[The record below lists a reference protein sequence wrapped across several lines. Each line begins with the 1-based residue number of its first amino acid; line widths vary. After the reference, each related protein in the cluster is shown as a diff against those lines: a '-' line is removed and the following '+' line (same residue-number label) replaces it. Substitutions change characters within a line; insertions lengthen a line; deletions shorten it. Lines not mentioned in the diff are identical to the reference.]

1 MPSTISE
8 HKDFLKFV
16 SENYTGELVISTGYT
31 ESSYVDFILDTF
43 KKVKKLYLLQC
54 TSAYPTARENT
65 QIAVIRHYRE
75 LSKRFNHI
83 VPGFSS
89 HDIGSICSM
98 MAVAAGAK
106 MIEKHVKFGDVS
118 WAHFDDVAVD
128 LSDDSFSKFIHDVR
142 LAEEIGFKKKIIHS
156 SEHHKYWIKA
166 KISSSIVII
175 ILRLSG
181 RVVMQRTATPLTSVR
196 FRSQPQIMAITNRF
210 FRLHWIS
217 YWFKTA

>member
-1 MPSTISE
+1 
-8 HKDFLKFV
+8 
-16 SENYTGELVISTGYT
+16 
-31 ESSYVDFILDTF
+31 
-43 KKVKKLYLLQC
+43 
-54 TSAYPTARENT
+54 
-65 QIAVIRHYRE
+65 
-75 LSKRFNHI
+75 
-83 VPGFSS
+83 
-89 HDIGSICSM
+89 M

-142 LAEEIGFKKKIIHS
+142 LAEIMGSEEKIIHS
-156 SEHHKYWIKA
+156 SEHHKYWIKSK

-196 FRSQPQIMAITNRF
+196 FRSQPPNNENITNRF